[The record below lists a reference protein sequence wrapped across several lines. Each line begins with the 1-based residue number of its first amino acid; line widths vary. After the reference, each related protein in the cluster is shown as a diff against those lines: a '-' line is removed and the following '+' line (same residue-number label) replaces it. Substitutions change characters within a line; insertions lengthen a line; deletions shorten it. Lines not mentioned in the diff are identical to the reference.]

1 MPQDSEQEVRLQ
13 FLEEAQEHLNTIETG
28 IMGLDGANRQTFDG
42 ILRAAHSIKGGA
54 AMMGFEKLSHIA
66 HRMEDF
72 FKVLKVGKT
81 ELTDGNLEQLLLQ
94 SVDLLNQVISINRQ
108 GQSVDEEWLTTN
120 ISPTF
125 DQLHD
130 RLGDPQAEDE
140 ASLLGEDE
148 GGQDMA
154 VMLFESEVGAT
165 LERLEELLNQE
176 NPSCLAEEFDIA
188 AQELGGL
195 GEMLD
200 MQSFV
205 DLCQSVVD
213 HLEATEG
220 EAQVNVAHAAL
231 QEWKRSQA
239 MVMIGQKS
247 AIPSALDLGEV
258 TAAESPSITEIPV
271 HQPEENA
278 PISAPA
284 NDLDNADLDLFATE
298 SLFSDATDL
307 EELIPEAT
315 ADPTADI
322 ATDLEELI
330 PEVTTAADTEV
341 EWDSNLLGESLEDAA
356 IDLFSELELESL
368 VPEAS
373 EENITIEEE
382 VAAPIPEPVVAPVA
396 EVKRTQRDTPK
407 TFAPQEKQA
416 PERTIRVPVSQLN
429 QLSELFGEL
438 IIERNGLKLQLS
450 KIREL
455 MGLMGQRVQ
464 ALDQANFHLR
474 STYDHAS
481 TQSAPK
487 RVTAAAGPVTN
498 GPGSDLAL
506 TSLADFDLLEM
517 DRYSGLHLL
526 SQELMETAVQ
536 IREVTNDINTNLN
549 EADQTA
555 RALTLTSKEL
565 QTSVTQVRMRPLSD
579 VLGRFPRMLRDLSLQ
594 HGKEVTLEV
603 IGGSTL
609 VDRSILEALNDPLMH
624 LIRNSF
630 DHGIEDSRTRISQ
643 GKDPQGIIKVQAT
656 YRGNQ
661 TIITISDNG
670 AGINLAK
677 VKARAMQLG
686 IDEETLGT
694 ASKSDL
700 LDLIFEPGFST
711 AGQVTD
717 LSGRGVGMDVVRT
730 NIENVRGSISVST
743 ETGIGTTFTLAV
755 PYTLSVVRVLL
766 VESANMLL
774 AFPTDSVE
782 EITLLDPKQ
791 ILSHIDQGAI
801 RWNDTIVPMMKLE
814 QWLTFPTPPRQPDT
828 EEAPLI
834 SEPMTLMLNKGD
846 DLVAMTV
853 DRYWG
858 EQEVT
863 IRQIEGDLPLPT
875 GFAGCTILGDGRIVP
890 LVDAVGLLSWIEDQ
904 QASGGAMPEMPS
916 PEAPSNTPE
925 VSSVQSQILIVD
937 DSINVRRF
945 LALTLEKAGFRVE
958 QAKDGQ
964 HALEKLQAGLK
975 VQAIISDVE
984 MPRLDGFGFLAH
996 VKSQP
1001 KLKQI
1006 PVVMLT
1012 SRSGDKHRNLAMTL
1026 GATGYFSKPFR
1037 EPELLETLHRLIASK

>member
-13 FLEEAQEHLNTIETG
+13 FLEEAREHLNTIETG
-28 IMGLDGANRQTFDG
+28 IMGLGTDGVNRQTFDG

-54 AMMGFEKLSHIA
+54 AMMGFATLSHIA

-72 FKVLKVGKT
+72 FKVLKAGRT
-81 ELTDGNLEQLLLQ
+81 ELADGELEQLLLK
-94 SVDLLNQVISINRQ
+94 SIDLLNQIIATNRQ
-108 GQSVDEEWLTTN
+108 GQSIEEEWLTTHV
-120 ISPTF
+120 SPTF
-125 DQLHD
+125 DQLHE
-130 RLGDPQAEDE
+130 RLGDPKPEDE
-140 ASLLGEDE
+140 ASLLAEDE

-165 LERLEELLNQE
+165 LERLEGLLNQE
-176 NPSCLAEEFDIA
+176 NPACLTEEFDIA

-200 MQSFV
+200 MQAFV

-213 HLEATEG
+213 HLEAAEG
-220 EAQVNVAHAAL
+220 NAQVEVAHAAL

-239 MVMIGQKS
+239 MVLIGQKS
-247 AIPSALDLGEV
+247 AIPSALDLGLSSTV
-258 TAAESPSITEIPV
+258 VPTD
-271 HQPEENA
+271 HQEADA
-278 PISAPA
+278 PIPASAH
-284 NDLDNADLDLFATE
+284 DLDTADLGLFSSE
-298 SLFSDATDL
+298 SLFPDAADP
-307 EELIPEAT
+307 ESFIPEAT
-315 ADPTADI
+315 
-322 ATDLEELI
+322 ELVQ
-330 PEVTTAADTEV
+330 PSAET
-341 EWDSNLLGESLEDAA
+341 EWDNLLPEPSEDEAVEA
-356 IDLFSELELESL
+356 FSELEDFVLTTS
-368 VPEAS
+368 EAGEDS
-373 EENITIEEE
+373 SIPTAEPAVEPI
-382 VAAPIPEPVVAPVA
+382 AAVQQKKRNSAKAFEPA
-396 EVKRTQRDTPK
+396 
-407 TFAPQEKQA
+407 QEQAA
-416 PERTIRVPVSQLN
+416 PERTIRVPVSQLS

-438 IIERNGLKLQLS
+438 IIERNGLKLQLH

-464 ALDQANFHLR
+464 ALDQANFRLR

-481 TQSAPK
+481 TQSPK
-487 RVTAAAGPVTN
+487 LVTAAASGASSLN
-498 GPGSDLAL
+498 SDLAL

-517 DRYSGLHLL
+517 DRYSSLHLL

-555 RALTLTSKEL
+555 RALTVTSKEL

-579 VLGRFPRMLRDLSLQ
+579 ILGRFPRMLRDLSLQ
-594 HGKEVTLEV
+594 HGKDVTLEV

-630 DHGIEDSRTRISQ
+630 DHGIEDTETRAAQ
-643 GKDPQGIIKVQAT
+643 GKDPQGVIKVQAT

-661 TIITISDNG
+661 TLITISDNG
-670 AGINLAK
+670 AGINLDK
-677 VKARAMQLG
+677 VQARAMQLG
-686 IDEETLGT
+686 IDQETLDA

-730 NIENVRGSISVST
+730 NLQNVRGAISVNT
-743 ETGIGTTFTLAV
+743 EAGIGTTFTLSV

-791 ILSHIDQGAI
+791 VLAHIDQGAI
-801 RWNDTIVPMMKLE
+801 RWNDTVIPMMKLE
-814 QWLTFPTPPRQPDT
+814 QWLNFPTPPRQPDT

-834 SEPMTLMLNKGD
+834 NAPMVLMLNKGD

-863 IRQIEGDLPLPT
+863 VRQVEGEIPLPT

-890 LVDAVGLLSWIEDQ
+890 LMDAVGLLTWIEDQ
-904 QASGGAMPEMPS
+904 QASGAAMPTVSRENLS
-916 PEAPSNTPE
+916 PEAPEFSNTQP
-925 VSSVQSQILIVD
+925 QIMIVD

-964 HALEKLQAGLK
+964 HALEKLQAGLR
-975 VQAIISDVE
+975 VQAVVSDVE

-1001 KLKQI
+1001 DLKQI

-1026 GATGYFSKPFR
+1026 GATDYFSKPFR
-1037 EPELLETLHRLIASK
+1037 EQELLETLHRLVQTGA

>member
-13 FLEEAQEHLNTIETG
+13 FLEEAQEHLDTIETG
-28 IMGLDGANRQTFDG
+28 IMGLGTQGVNRQTFDG

-54 AMMGFEKLSHIA
+54 AMMGFETLSHIA

-72 FKVLKVGKT
+72 FKVLKVGKV
-81 ELTDGNLEQLLLQ
+81 ELTDGELEQLLLT
-94 SVDLLNQVISINRQ
+94 SIDLLNQVIAFNRQ
-108 GQSVDEEWLTTN
+108 GQTVEEAWLTAHV
-120 ISPTF
+120 SPTF
-125 DQLHD
+125 DQLHE
-130 RLGDPQAEDE
+130 RLGTPQPEDE
-140 ASLLGEDE
+140 ASLLAEDE

-154 VMLFESEVGAT
+154 VILFESEVGAT
-165 LERLEELLNQE
+165 IERLEELLSQE
-176 NPSCLAEEFDIA
+176 NPACLAEEFEIA

-213 HLEATEG
+213 HLEAAEG
-220 EAQVNVAHAAL
+220 SAQVEVARVAL

-239 MVMIGQKS
+239 MVLIGQKS
-247 AIPSALDLGEV
+247 AIPSALDLASAV
-258 TAAESPSITEIPV
+258 STHSPEAD
-271 HQPEENA
+271 A
-278 PISAPA
+278 PIAVPA
-284 NDLDNADLDLFATE
+284 NDLDTANLGLFSEE
-298 SLFSDATDL
+298 SLFSEPADVAALLPDVTASLETD
-307 EELIPEAT
+307 I
-315 ADPTADI
+315 
-322 ATDLEELI
+322 
-330 PEVTTAADTEV
+330 
-341 EWDSNLLGESLEDAA
+341 EWDSALSEASEDEAMG
-356 IDLFSELELESL
+356 LFSDFELESFISETSDTIIAVEAEIAQPTPEKV
-368 VPEAS
+368 VPAATVKKQHNTAKAFEAHQ
-373 EENITIEEE
+373 T
-382 VAAPIPEPVVAPVA
+382 
-396 EVKRTQRDTPK
+396 
-407 TFAPQEKQA
+407 KQA
-416 PERTIRVPVSQLN
+416 PEQTIRVPVSQLN

-438 IIERNGLKLQLS
+438 IIERNGLKLQLH

-455 MGLMGQRVQ
+455 MGLMGQRVK

-474 STYDHAS
+474 STYDQAS
-481 TQSAPK
+481 TQSVPK
-487 RVTAAAGPVTN
+487 LVTAAAGPAKS
-498 GPGSDLAL
+498 GQSSDLLL

-555 RALTLTSKEL
+555 RALTVTSKEL

-579 VLGRFPRMLRDLSLQ
+579 ILARFPRMLRDLSLL
-594 HGKEVTLEV
+594 HGKDVTLEV

-630 DHGIEDSRTRISQ
+630 DHGIEDSNARIAQ
-643 GKDPQGIIKVQAT
+643 GKDPQGTIKIQAT

-670 AGINLAK
+670 AGINLDK

-686 IDEETLGT
+686 IDQETLSA

-730 NIENVRGSISVST
+730 NLQNVRGSISVNT
-743 ETGIGTTFTLAV
+743 EAGIGTTFTLSV
-755 PYTLSVVRVLL
+755 PFTLSVVRVLL
-766 VESANMLL
+766 VESAKMLL

-791 ILSHIDQGAI
+791 VLSHIDQGAI
-801 RWNDTIVPMMKLE
+801 RWNDTVVPMMKLE
-814 QWLTFPTPPRQPDT
+814 QWLSFPNPPRQPDT

-834 SEPMTLMLNKGD
+834 NAPMVLMLNKGD

-863 IRQIEGDLPLPT
+863 VRQVEGEILLPT

-890 LVDAVGLLSWIEDQ
+890 LMDAVGLLTWIEDQ
-904 QASGGAMPEMPS
+904 QASGTSMPS
-916 PEAPSNTPE
+916 ISIDALPPEASKF
-925 VSSVQSQILIVD
+925 SSTQPQIMVVD

-975 VQAIISDVE
+975 VQAVVSDVE

-996 VKSQP
+996 VKSKP
-1001 KLKQI
+1001 ELKQI

-1026 GATGYFSKPFR
+1026 GATDYFSKPFR
-1037 EPELLETLHRLIASK
+1037 EQELLETLHRLVRTGA

>member
-28 IMGLDGANRQTFDG
+28 IMGLGTQGVNRQTFDG

-54 AMMGFEKLSHIA
+54 AMMGFETLSHIA

-72 FKVLKVGKT
+72 FKVLKVGKI
-81 ELTDGNLEQLLLQ
+81 ELTDGELEQLLLT
-94 SVDLLNQVISINRQ
+94 SIDLLNQVIAFNRQ
-108 GQSVDEEWLTTN
+108 GQTVEEAWLTTYV
-120 ISPTF
+120 SPTF
-125 DQLHD
+125 DQLHE
-130 RLGDPQAEDE
+130 RLGTPQPEDE
-140 ASLLGEDE
+140 ASLLAEDE

-154 VMLFESEVGAT
+154 VILFESEVGGT
-165 LERLEELLNQE
+165 IERLEELLNQE
-176 NPSCLAEEFDIA
+176 NPACLAEEFEIA

-213 HLEATEG
+213 HLEAAEG
-220 EAQVNVAHAAL
+220 SAQVEVARVAL

-239 MVMIGQKS
+239 MVLIGQRS
-247 AIPSALDLGEV
+247 AIPSALDLASATHISTHSSE
-258 TAAESPSITEIPV
+258 AD
-271 HQPEENA
+271 A
-278 PISAPA
+278 PIAAPA
-284 NDLDNADLDLFATE
+284 NDLDTADLGLFSAE
-298 SLFSDATDL
+298 SLFSESADL
-307 EELIPEAT
+307 AALIP
-315 ADPTADI
+315 D
-322 ATDLEELI
+322 
-330 PEVTTAADTEV
+330 TTASLETDI
-341 EWDSNLLGESLEDAA
+341 EWDSALFSEASEDQAM
-356 IDLFSELELESL
+356 DLFSDSELESFIPAISDTTIIA
-368 VPEAS
+368 VEA
-373 EENITIEEE
+373 EM
-382 VAAPIPEPVVAPVA
+382 ARPIPEKIVEPVST
-396 EVKRTQRDTPK
+396 VKKQRNAAK
-407 TFAPQEKQA
+407 AFEAPQTQQA
-416 PERTIRVPVSQLN
+416 PEHTIRVPVSQLN

-438 IIERNGLKLQLS
+438 IIERNGLKLQLH

-487 RVTAAAGPVTN
+487 LVTAAAGSAS
-498 GPGSDLAL
+498 GSQSSDLLL

-555 RALTLTSKEL
+555 RALTVTSKEL

-579 VLGRFPRMLRDLSLQ
+579 ILARFPRMLRDLSLL
-594 HGKEVTLEV
+594 HGKDVTLEV

-630 DHGIEDSRTRISQ
+630 DHGIEDSNARIAQ
-643 GKDPQGIIKVQAT
+643 GKDPQGTIKIQAT

-670 AGINLAK
+670 AGINLDK

-686 IDEETLGT
+686 IDQETLSA

-730 NIENVRGSISVST
+730 NLQNVRGSISVNT
-743 ETGIGTTFTLAV
+743 EAGIGTTFTLSV
-755 PYTLSVVRVLL
+755 PFTLSVVRVLL
-766 VESANMLL
+766 VESAKMLL

-801 RWNDTIVPMMKLE
+801 RWNDTVIPMMKLE
-814 QWLTFPTPPRQPDT
+814 QWLSFPNPPRQPDT

-834 SEPMTLMLNKGD
+834 NAPMVLMLNKGD

-863 IRQIEGDLPLPT
+863 VRQVEGEIPLPT

-890 LVDAVGLLSWIEDQ
+890 LMDAVGLLTWIEDQ
-904 QASGGAMPEMPS
+904 QASGTSMPS
-916 PEAPSNTPE
+916 ISIDALSPETSE
-925 VSSVQSQILIVD
+925 FSSTQPRIMVVD

-975 VQAIISDVE
+975 VQAVVSDVE

-996 VKSQP
+996 VKSKP
-1001 KLKQI
+1001 ELKKI

-1026 GATGYFSKPFR
+1026 GATDYFSKPFR
-1037 EPELLETLHRLIASK
+1037 EQELLETLHRLVRTGA